1 MNDFRNLRDK
11 MVEIQII
18 ARGISDKK
26 VIDAFLKIP
35 REKFIDKKFYTSAY
49 DDHPLPIDEGQTI
62 SQPYIVAIMTKL
74 LNLTGSETVLEI
86 GTGSGYQ
93 TAILAE
99 LAKTVYSV
107 ERIFTLYEKSKKIL
121 SELGY
126 RNVFLYQADGTEGL
140 KESAPFDRIIVT
152 AAADRIPEAL
162 IKQLKEGGRIVIPV
176 GERFSQD
183 LIVGDK
189 IHGKLETQN
198 YGGCVFVP
206 LIGKY

>member
-1 MNDFRNLRDK
+1 